1 MPCAFVLI
9 KLPKTFGP
17 MQWSVALRWAKAGG
31 CEIALIKIFPAD
43 EPKIEPTDEIV
54 MQPALYFPP
63 NIEQRASLR
72 KYTNKQKCH
81 SFFQIQPKFLFRIL
95 SAVQL
100 DGKLFY
106 QRFLN
111 LVPISKTSLKAASW
125 RGKTFWST
133 KGGQPPS
140 KDWYICQIFL
150 FMACLYNQ
158 RFMPQLLSIIEILV
172 NFKFVFFVNFK
183 FVFLIN
189 PKWSKEQIQ
198 ELTQSGIQGIQV
210 YIII

>member
-1 MPCAFVLI
+1 MVQCNDLWPWDGQKLEAVRLHWSKSFRQMNQRLSQQMKLWCSPHSIFHQILSSVL
-9 KLPKTFGP
+9 LFANT
-17 MQWSVALRWAKAGG
+17 Q
-31 CEIALIKIFPAD
+31 
-43 EPKIEPTDEIV
+43 
-54 MQPALYFPP
+54 
-63 NIEQRASLR
+63 
-72 KYTNKQKCH
+72 TNRNVTP
-81 SFFQIQPKFLFRIL
+81 FFQIQPKFLFRIL

-125 RGKTFWST
+125 RRKTFWST
-133 KGGQPPS
+133 KGDPPS

-172 NFKFVFFVNFK
+172 NFKFYIFVNFK
-183 FVFLIN
+183 FVFLKN
-189 PKWSKEQIQ
+189 PKWSNQQIQ
-198 ELTQSGIQGIQV
+198 ELTQSLSGIIKSYRWALSILSKV
-210 YIII
+210 SKYI

>member
-1 MPCAFVLI
+1 
-9 KLPKTFGP
+9 

-72 KYTNKQKCH
+72 KYTNKQIEM
-81 SFFQIQPKFLFRIL
+81 SLLFQIQPKFLFRIL

-125 RGKTFWST
+125 RRKTFWST
-133 KGGQPPS
+133 KGDPPS

-150 FMACLYNQ
+150 FVACLYNQ
-158 RFMPQLLSIIEILV
+158 RFMPQLFCIIEILV
-172 NFKFVFFVNFK
+172 NFKFVFFCEFQICLFDKSQVNNRFK
-183 FVFLIN
+183 SSLSHSVA
-189 PKWSKEQIQ
+189 K
-198 ELTQSGIQGIQV
+198 
-210 YIII
+210 

>member
-1 MPCAFVLI
+1 
-9 KLPKTFGP
+9 

-125 RGKTFWST
+125 RRKTFWST
-133 KGGQPPS
+133 KGDPPS

-172 NFKFVFFVNFK
+172 NFKFVFFCE
-183 FVFLIN
+183 
-189 PKWSKEQIQ
+189 SQICLFDKSQ
-198 ELTQSGIQGIQV
+198 VKQRTDSRAHSVTQWHNKHYLFYTYIQGIQV
-210 YIII
+210 YI